1 MTGVQTRNIGGEA
14 GRRGFFGG
22 TSNKTRT
29 VALVIVG
36 VVGAFLTVYTQG
48 PGLLATIAAAGLV
61 WVLTLRTHRGSL
73 FLRLT
78 NARRWRERQR
88 LGIVSFAPIARHP
101 LGWYETPSVSGEG
114 KLSRKERKAQER
126 EERRYRETPDGV
138 DGFHWLQHQDG
149 LPGIAWH
156 VPAGEDAWLSVCFSV
171 DGQVQGI
178 ASDAFLDNA
187 MQAFGGVLNRF
198 GNVATLPNRLQ
209 SLTRV
214 LPVDSARHEAWVW
227 EHLDP
232 TIAEDDTAM
241 MGLVASYDEV
251 VQLVRSFGLMQRHY
265 VVIRWPITPAFVKAA
280 SRRGPAQDGWRSLM
294 NAEIATV
301 SAQLRRVRPGNT
313 PQEVST
319 LSARHLAAVLRHMQ
333 NPSWSLDDL
342 EDLHVEAPWEPS
354 EDVLSAN
361 VVTSPGPDGVEQQWW
376 HRTAELPI
384 DAFETG
390 PRTSLWVAPLLSQL
404 GAPIVRTL
412 SLQVEVVPAAIARS
426 AALADLTADLAD
438 LAAQRRKGS
447 IDDSELAARSA
458 AARARL
464 ADLAVGTGY
473 HGVGWAGHLTVSGR
487 NREELTDAV
496 DTVSA
501 AAGDAGIA
509 RLQWLDGQQAAAQ
522 AATWPLTRGMAPLS
536 RSGAV
541 RLQDL
546 LAGTGSKEAIS

>member
-1 MTGVQTRNIGGEA
+1 MQTRNIGGEA

-22 TSNKTRT
+22 TSNKTRSIALAV
-29 VALVIVG
+29 VAVA
-36 VVGAFLTVYTQG
+36 GAFLTVYTQA
-48 PGLLATIAAAGLV
+48 PGLIATLAAAGLV

-73 FLRLT
+73 LLRF
-78 NARRWRERQR
+78 AHSRRWRERQR
-88 LGIVSFAPIARHP
+88 LGTASFAPIAARALTWDDSEDP
-101 LGWYETPSVSGEG
+101 VKRTRG
-114 KLSRKERKAQER
+114 
-126 EERRYRETPDGV
+126 ERRAHERAERRWRECPDGV
-138 DGFHWLQHQDG
+138 DGFYWLQREEG

-156 VPAGEDAWLSVCFSV
+156 VPTGEEAWLSVCFSV

-178 ASDAFLDNA
+178 ASDAFLDDA

-198 GNVATLPNRLQ
+198 GNITTLPNRLQ

-227 EHLDP
+227 EQLDP
-232 TIAEDDTAM
+232 TIAEDDKAM
-241 MGLVASYDEV
+241 MNLVASYDEV
-251 VQLVRSFGLMQRHY
+251 VQLVRSFGLMQRHF
-265 VVIRWPITPAFVKAA
+265 VVIRWPITAAFLKAA
-280 SRRGPAQDGWRSLM
+280 SRRGPAQQGWRVLM

-301 SAQLRRVRPGNT
+301 SAQLRRVRPGTT
-313 PQEVST
+313 PMEVST
-319 LSARHLAAVLRHMQ
+319 LSARHLAAVLRHQQ
-333 NPSWSLDDL
+333 NPSWPLDDL
-342 EDLHVEAPWEPS
+342 DDLDVDAPWLPS

-361 VVTSPGPDGVEQQWW
+361 VVTSPGPDGSEQQWW

-412 SLQVEVVPAAIARS
+412 SLQVEVMPAAAARV
-426 AALADLTADLAD
+426 AALSDLTADLAD
-438 LAAQRRKGS
+438 LNAQRRKGS
-447 IDDSELAARSA
+447 IDDSELAARTI

-464 ADLAVGTGY
+464 ADLAVGSGY

-487 NREELTDAV
+487 NREDLTDAV
-496 DTVSA
+496 DTVTA
-501 AAGDAGIA
+501 AAGDAGIS
-509 RLQWLDGQQAAAQ
+509 RLHWLDGEQAAA
-522 AATWPLTRGMAPLS
+522 AASTWPLARGMQPLS
-536 RSGAV
+536 RSGAA